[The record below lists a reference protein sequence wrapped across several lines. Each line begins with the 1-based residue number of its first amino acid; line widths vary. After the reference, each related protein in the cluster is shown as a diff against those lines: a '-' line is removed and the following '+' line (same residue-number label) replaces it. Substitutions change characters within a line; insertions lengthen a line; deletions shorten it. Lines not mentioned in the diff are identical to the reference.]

1 MIRLV
6 TVIGHGT
13 NLLPHFINH
22 YKKYVDEINIAVYE
36 TDEHPLLG
44 NEISELIGNDENIKI
59 VKVIKNETYNVDKA
73 TLLYNFIKSQK
84 PNDWWVIANVNEFHL
99 YPHDNLRYMVDNCEE
114 NGYQLVRGGVIDRI
128 RPDNQFPEITKDQSI
143 FDQYPTIG
151 FFAHQMSKSNPN
163 RVCVMRGHVELTPGQ
178 HYAKIDGETTW
189 KWQGW
194 DHPLISKTYTVQVHN
209 FKLDIKTIDQ
219 VRKNKS
225 KIDLNN
231 PDFMI
236 QTNGEIPKHRVYRK
250 WDKLIKKITSI

>member
-1 MIRLV
+1 
-6 TVIGHGT
+6 
-13 NLLPHFINH
+13 
-22 YKKYVDEINIAVYE
+22 
-36 TDEHPLLG
+36 
-44 NEISELIGNDENIKI
+44 
-59 VKVIKNETYNVDKA
+59 
-73 TLLYNFIKSQK
+73 
-84 PNDWWVIANVNEFHL
+84 
-99 YPHDNLRYMVDNCEE
+99 
-114 NGYQLVRGGVIDRI
+114 
-128 RPDNQFPEITKDQSI
+128 
-143 FDQYPTIG
+143 
-151 FFAHQMSKSNPN
+151 
-163 RVCVMRGHVELTPGQ
+163 MRGHVELTPGQ

>member
-1 MIRLV
+1 MIRLL
-6 TVIGHGT
+6 TVIADGIE
-13 NLLPHFINH
+13 LLPHFIKH
-22 YKKYVDEINIAVYE
+22 YQQYVDEINIAVYE

-59 VKVIKNETYNVDKA
+59 VKVIKNKAYDVDN
-73 TLLYNFIKSQK
+73 TTQLYNFIKSQK
-84 PNDWWVIANVNEFHL
+84 PNDWWVIANINEFHL

-114 NGYQLVRGGVIDRI
+114 NGYQLIRGGVIDRI
-128 RPDNQFPEITKDQSI
+128 RPDNHFPEITKDQSI

-194 DHPLISKTYTVQVHN
+194 DHPLISKTFTVQVHN

-236 QTNGEIPKHRVYRK
+236 QTNSEIPKHRVYRK
-250 WDKLIKKITSI
+250 WDKLIKKIISI